1 MTRTTSASTATSQ
14 TGEFH
19 LTGRHVLLGFVA
31 FFGLIVAVNVTM
43 ATFAGGTWPGLVVA
57 NSYVESQRFNDRLAE
72 ARRQN
77 ARGLE
82 LDMRYGGGRLTLALS
97 DAKGRPADILAGTV
111 RIGRP
116 VTTAED
122 RLFDLPHARGG
133 DATIDADLAP
143 GLWIAKVTLVTDD
156 GQTWRRET
164 RLFVKDPAK

>member
-1 MTRTTSASTATSQ
+1 MTDMSTNAHSAPA
-14 TGEFH
+14 GFR

-57 NSYVESQRFNDRLAE
+57 NSYVESQRFNARLE
-72 ARRQN
+72 AARQQN
-77 ARGLE
+77 ARGLD
-82 LDMRYGGGRLTLALS
+82 LAMDYADGTLRLALS

-122 RLFDLPHARGG
+122 RLIDLPHTAGG
-133 DATIDADLAP
+133 TAAAEVDLAP

-164 RLFVKDPAK
+164 RFFVRDAAK